1 MVGGEDLI
9 EEIKKGFMSFDK
21 LIATPDM
28 MPKVCFCFSFYD
40 FSHSLLTH
48 VFFTS
53 VFQLMFLDIK
63 RAFSTIEINIIAF
76 YLDQV
81 ASLGRILGPRGLM
94 PNPKAGTVTTNIP
107 QVRWILKFQLAWSS
121 SPFLDM
127 YRFV

>member
-9 EEIKKGFMSFDK
+9 EEIKKGFMNFDK

-28 MPKVCFCFSFYD
+28 MPKVCFCFTFYD
-40 FSHSLLTH
+40 FSHTLTRVFSSGFMIILSTSSWHLYIFLL
-48 VFFTS
+48 
-53 VFQLMFLDIK
+53 
-63 RAFSTIEINIIAF
+63 

-107 QVRWILKFQLAWSS
+107 QVSWI
-121 SPFLDM
+121 M
-127 YRFV
+127 NCN

>member
-9 EEIKKGFMSFDK
+9 EEIKKGFMNFDK

-28 MPKVCFCFSFYD
+28 MPKVCFCFTFYD
-40 FSHSLLTH
+40 FSHTLTR
-48 VFFTS
+48 VFFTLFS
-53 VFQLMFLDIK
+53 SGFMIILSTSSWHLYIFLL
-63 RAFSTIEINIIAF
+63 

-107 QVRWILKFQLAWSS
+107 QVSWI
-121 SPFLDM
+121 M
-127 YRFV
+127 NCN